1 MGGLGCAGV
10 ERGSARTLAEASWA
24 VRERLRETQRDT
36 ERLRDSESS
45 AGRLSA
51 KLNLLWI

>member
-24 VRERLRETQRDT
+24 VRETQ
-36 ERLRDSESS
+36 SS